1 MAMEQKIKIK
11 KVGIDLL
18 PDGPDRRLELLPDG
32 PDRRLD
38 LLTDGPDR
46 RLELLTDGPIDL
58 SDGAVGE
65 RKEVSDYSDIVHTSF
80 YQLGNIEFQFSLVSY
95 CNIGKF
101 FRCKIKKNGLYS
113 KF

>member
-32 PDRRLD
+32 PDRRL
-38 LLTDGPDR
+38 
-46 RLELLTDGPIDL
+46 ELLTDGHIDI

-80 YQLGNIEFQFSLVSY
+80 YQNLEISSFN
-95 CNIGKF
+95 
-101 FRCKIKKNGLYS
+101 S
-113 KF
+113 KFIFIL

>member
-1 MAMEQKIKIK
+1 MAMEQKIKTK

-18 PDGPDRRLELLPDG
+18 PDGPDRRLELLP
-32 PDRRLD
+32 
-38 LLTDGPDR
+38 DGPDR

-80 YQLGNIEFQFSLVSY
+80 YQNLEISSFNSVYFHTVILET
-95 CNIGKF
+95 F
-101 FRCKIKKNGLYS
+101 FRCKMKKNGLYS

>member
-1 MAMEQKIKIK
+1 MAMEQKIKTK

-18 PDGPDRRLELLPDG
+18 PDGPDRRLELLP
-32 PDRRLD
+32 
-38 LLTDGPDR
+38 DGPDR

-80 YQLGNIEFQFSLVSY
+80 YQNLEISSFNSVYFHTVILEK
-95 CNIGKF
+95 N
-101 FRCKIKKNGLYS
+101 FRCKMKKNGLYS
-113 KF
+113 KILSHMF

>member
-1 MAMEQKIKIK
+1 MEQKIKIK

-65 RKEVSDYSDIVHTSF
+65 RKEVLT
-80 YQLGNIEFQFSLVSY
+80 LVRANPRK
-95 CNIGKF
+95 CGQK
-101 FRCKIKKNGLYS
+101 CLML
-113 KF
+113 

>member
-1 MAMEQKIKIK
+1 MAMEQKIKTK

-32 PDRRLD
+32 L
-38 LLTDGPDR
+38 DR
-46 RLELLTDGPIDL
+46 RLELLTDGPIEL

-80 YQLGNIEFQFSLVSY
+80 Y
-95 CNIGKF
+95 
-101 FRCKIKKNGLYS
+101 
-113 KF
+113 

>member
-80 YQLGNIEFQFSLVSY
+80 YQNLEISSFN
-95 CNIGKF
+95 
-101 FRCKIKKNGLYS
+101 S
-113 KF
+113 KFIFIL

>member
-1 MAMEQKIKIK
+1 MAMEQKIKTK

-18 PDGPDRRLELLPDG
+18 PDGPDRRLELLP
-32 PDRRLD
+32 
-38 LLTDGPDR
+38 DGPDR

-80 YQLGNIEFQFSLVSY
+80 YRNLEISSFNSVYFHTVILET
-95 CNIGKF
+95 F
-101 FRCKIKKNGLYS
+101 FRCKMKKKWLILQILS
-113 KF
+113 HMF

>member
-1 MAMEQKIKIK
+1 MAMEQKIKTK

-18 PDGPDRRLELLPDG
+18 PDGPDRRLELLP
-32 PDRRLD
+32 
-38 LLTDGPDR
+38 DGPDR

-80 YQLGNIEFQFSLVSY
+80 YQTWKYRVSIQFIFIL
-95 CNIGKF
+95 
-101 FRCKIKKNGLYS
+101 
-113 KF
+113 